1 MQNGS
6 LILKCLDPFVLHFS
20 VNHCKQ
26 LSLETC
32 WPITGGTYKMKG
44 LLDYIVPKITSNK
57 IEQIQILRCI
67 WKKTT
72 NLCCWLA
79 S

>member
-6 LILKCLDPFVLHFS
+6 LFLKFFDPFVWHFLI
-20 VNHCKQ
+20 NHCKQ
-26 LSLETC
+26 LRLETC
-32 WPITGGTYKMKG
+32 RPITGGTYKIKG

-67 WKKTT
+67 WKK
-72 NLCCWLA
+72 NDKFALLA